1 VPERPVTPTAEEL
14 VYESDWLASRPFF
27 YNVKTGA
34 ASANINDLID
44 LENVELDPEGFN
56 DYLDFGFSVFEH
68 TPVRDVRILRYSSR
82 LYRGPQGLR
91 VEYLDD
97 PAEQW
102 YDRHS
107 TVNEVL
113 ELADVEINAAAAAA
127 TGDLVVPTS
136 GGFDSRLINFLLSD
150 RSRVRAFTYG
160 VSDDPLRSTEVVKA
174 HEVARRLGLHWQT
187 LPLGQFHRYLGD
199 WDALY
204 GVSTHAH
211 GMYQMEF
218 YDQVKRYVAPG
229 STVLSGICGEWF
241 SGDDKEVRTQP
252 VVDRPDDFVAMM
264 AFSPMC
270 GDSHMSNFRSDRL
283 GAQRALAQQPRLR
296 EEILPRVVT
305 VVRLDMAYLSYLTTL
320 PIALGLKPQAPY
332 LTPGLALRLLTLP
345 DELRHKRRWVREVF
359 ASHDLDLETSEP
371 PSDHRNTLNF
381 RAMRAVPL
389 APLDGALLREVVR
402 PDYVRW
408 INRAVGTRGL
418 PWELYWRLG
427 WTPGFRRTVYQLQ
440 QMGAKDQR
448 LPAYGAY
455 LTLWPIQQLLRR
467 RDAARG
473 GEAQA

>member
-1 VPERPVTPTAEEL
+1 VPERPATPAAEEL

-44 LENVELDPEGFN
+44 LENVEFDPEGFN

-68 TPVRDVRILRYSSR
+68 TPVRDVRLLRYSSR

-102 YDRHS
+102 YDRRS
-107 TVNEVL
+107 TVDEVL
-113 ELADVEINAAAAAA
+113 ELASAEINAAAAAT

-136 GGFDSRLINFLLSD
+136 GGFDSRLINLLLSD

-174 HEVARRLGLHWQT
+174 REVANRLGLRWQT
-187 LPLGQFHRYLGD
+187 VPLGEFHRYLSA

-218 YDQVKRYVAPG
+218 YEKLRHCVAPG
-229 STVLSGICGEWF
+229 STVLSGICVEWF
-241 SGDDKEVRTQP
+241 SGDDKEVRVQP
-252 VVDRPDDFVAMM
+252 IVDSPDDFVAMM

-270 GDSHMSNFRSDRL
+270 ADTRVSNFRSDRL
-283 GAQRALAQQPRLR
+283 GAQRALEQHPRLR
-296 EEILPRVVT
+296 KEMRPRVVS
-305 VVRLDMAYLSYLTTL
+305 VVRLDMAYLSYLLSVPATF
-320 PIALGLKPQAPY
+320 GLQPQAPY
-332 LTPGLALRLLTLP
+332 LDPELALRLLTLP

-359 ASHDLDLETSEP
+359 AAHDLDLETAEP
-371 PSDHRNTLNF
+371 PSDHRNTLNY

-389 APLDGALLREVVR
+389 LPLDETLLREVVR

-408 INRAVGTRGL
+408 INRTVGPLGL
-418 PWELYWRLG
+418 PWELYWRAG
-427 WTPGFRRTVYQLQ
+427 WTPGCRRAVRQLQ
-440 QMGAKDQR
+440 LMGVRDHR

-455 LTLWPIQQLLRR
+455 LTLWPIQELLRR
-467 RDAARG
+467 RDAARAG
-473 GEAQA
+473 GNA